1 MRDVCGFVCLC
12 IGGQRDAGRAGARAR
27 IFGGNSVAHLVAYN
41 IVRNKRETCYTKVLY
56 AHLTSLNSRR
66 ERKGAI
72 KKGLWV
78 WRHSDARAP
87 LECAR
92 TKPCELPRG
101 SLMVMSVA
109 QDPSTDTLPLALGR
123 APARAPHTGS
133 LCNTVLMQNDDD
145 EWLNGAHAARG
156 GNGTH
161 HFVISTHRR
170 LTHPSG
176 LFCTF

>member
-12 IGGQRDAGRAGARAR
+12 IVGSEMRAGRARAHIR
-27 IFGGNSVAHLVAYN
+27 RGNSVARLVAYN

-92 TKPCELPRG
+92 TQPCELPRG